1 MARLPIPGQDN
12 GTWGNLLNDFL
23 GVAHNPDGSIK
34 PGALPPQSGT
44 GATGPTGP
52 VGATGPSGVP
62 GATGAGATGAS
73 GPTGAT
79 GAPGA
84 TGPTGPSADIPG
96 IWSGTF
102 IVGDVT
108 ISTLES
114 LISMSGIHAGANMLI
129 GYGLRI
135 KNGSSPSGN
144 VEFLNPVVTGGNRG
158 RYEWDGTHLNW
169 LSEPIDIYSFAGVG
183 LSQDL
188 SFIQELPGGWS
199 YLADE
204 GGDYVANYAMVNSG
218 FVSIPQPDGN
228 GGLPSTVKTLQ
239 NLVETLNDVRLEEAG
254 KSKVY
259 FFDGSDYVQKE
270 DARIFIG
277 SVDPN
282 SAGFTLEDGD
292 IWEDTSS

>member
-1 MARLPIPGQDN
+1 MPRLPIPGQDS
-12 GTWGNLLNDFL
+12 GQWGNLLNEYL
-23 GVAHNPDGSIK
+23 GVSHNPDGTIK
-34 PGALPPQSGT
+34 PGALPPSSGV

-52 VGATGPSGVP
+52 QGATGSSGPIGATGATGPSVN
-62 GATGAGATGAS
+62 
-73 GPTGAT
+73 
-79 GAPGA
+79 
-84 TGPTGPSADIPG
+84 IPA

-144 VEFLNPVVTGGNRG
+144 VEFLNPTVTGGNRG

-204 GGDYVANYAMVNSG
+204 NADYVANYAMVNSG

-228 GGLPSTVKTLQ
+228 GGLPSSIKTLQ
-239 NLVETLNDVRLEEAG
+239 NLITTLNGVRLEEAG

-259 FFDGSDYVQKE
+259 FFDGSNYVQKE

-277 SVDPN
+277 SVDP
-282 SAGFTLEDGD
+282 STEGFTLEDGD